1 VNNLQT
7 ISHCTTPNKERAM
20 FTPPIPPPNPDEH
33 LMHERNRQQAAQR
46 EARSGRTGMHLRGLS
61 TGDMII
67 FAVLAVAVLAGLWF
81 LISWLSP

>member
-1 VNNLQT
+1 MT
-7 ISHCTTPNKERAM
+7 I
-20 FTPPIPPPNPDEH
+20 PPIPPPNPDEH

-46 EARSGRTGMHLRGLS
+46 GARSGRPRMHLKGLS

-81 LISWLSP
+81 LISWLSA